1 MLSSPVFV
9 IATVN
14 NAAGRLEALLS
25 SGIMAV
31 FGGAARL
38 LVLAGAVNG
47 LILPVSLSVILI
59 AGRKKSIVGDYR
71 HSFILTVLGL
81 IIVLITLFFGLYS
94 IAALF

>member
-1 MLSSPVFV
+1 MKNHSRAVTILF
-9 IATVN
+9 I
-14 NAAGRLEALLS
+14 LLS
-25 SGIMAV
+25 SVIMAV

-59 AGRKKSIVGDYR
+59 AGRKRSIVGDYR

-81 IIVLITLFFGLYS
+81 IIVLITLLFGLRS